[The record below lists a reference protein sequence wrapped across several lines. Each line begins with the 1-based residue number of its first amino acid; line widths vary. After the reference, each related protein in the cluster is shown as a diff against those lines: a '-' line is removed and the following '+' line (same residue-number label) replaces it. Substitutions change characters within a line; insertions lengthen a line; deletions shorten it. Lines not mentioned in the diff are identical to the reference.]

1 MTDESAER
9 PAGELLRAAALAS
22 ATAGMVIT
30 DPSLPDNP
38 IIDANPAFERLTGY
52 ARGEALGRNCRF
64 LQDADTDPAAVARV
78 RAAIRDGREIT
89 ETLLNRRKD
98 GAPFWNELRIAPLRD
113 EDGRITHFVG
123 IQTDVSERI
132 LAGAVQARLAAIVSS
147 SVDAII
153 AKTLDGIITDWNP
166 AAERLFGY
174 AAADVL
180 GQSITLLVP
189 GERASEEAEILSTIA
204 AGGRVVDRETIRVA
218 RDGTP
223 IEVALTVSPVRDG
236 TGRIVGA
243 STIARDIGERRRE
256 EAALRD
262 ALRAAERAT
271 ETLAVLEWVGRLL
284 AAELDLDRLERGVAA
299 AGVALTG
306 AAVGALVRA
315 DAPDGAYARLA
326 HAGGRDADAERV
338 PLPGADL
345 PFALLAAA
353 GPIRVDDVRRDPRV
367 DPARP
372 HPVLPPEPPAC
383 SLLAVPVVARTGGVL
398 AELVFAHPDPGAF
411 GERAEALATG
421 LAAQA
426 AVALD
431 NARLYR
437 DAQDAIA
444 GRDTFL
450 SIAAHELR
458 TPLAAL
464 KGRVQLVR
472 RWRTAGT
479 LTEERLD
486 EGLQA
491 IDEMAGRLGGLV
503 DDLLDVARLRLG
515 GVPLRSRR
523 LDCGD
528 LARRVVERRRTHLD
542 DHHRLGVAVAPGLR
556 PIHGDPGRLAQV
568 IDELIDNAAKH
579 SPDGGAIR
587 VTAEPADGGV
597 LIRVADD
604 GIGLVAGSEESIFEP
619 FGRSANATERML
631 PGLGLGLHLARG
643 IVGQHGGRIWAESAG
658 PDRGATVSVWL
669 PDGPA
674 R

>member
-9 PAGELLRAAALAS
+9 PEGELLRAAALAS

-30 DPSLPDNP
+30 DPSLPDHP

-52 ARGEALGRNCRF
+52 TRAEILGRNCRF
-64 LQDADTDPAAVARV
+64 LQGDDIDPAAVARI
-78 RAAIRDGREIT
+78 REAIRDGRDIT

-113 EDGRITHFVG
+113 DAGRITHFVG
-123 IQTDVSERI
+123 VQTDVSERVR
-132 LAGAVQARLAAIVSS
+132 AGAVQARLAAIVASS
-147 SVDAII
+147 ADAII
-153 AKTLDGIITDWNP
+153 GKTLGGIITDWNP

-174 AAADVL
+174 PAAEAL
-180 GQSITLLVP
+180 GRSITILVP
-189 GERASEEAEILSTIA
+189 DERASEEADILATIA
-204 AGGRVVDRETIRVA
+204 AGGRIIEMETLRIA
-218 RDGTP
+218 RDGSP

-236 TGRIVGA
+236 AGQIVGA

-256 EAALRD
+256 EAALRE

-299 AGVALTG
+299 AGAALTG
-306 AAVGALVRA
+306 ASVGALVRPNG
-315 DAPDGAYARLA
+315 PDGVYARLA
-326 HAGGRDADAERV
+326 RAGGHDAEVERV
-338 PLPGADL
+338 ALPGLDPSSAM
-345 PFALLAAA
+345 LATA
-353 GPIRVDDVRRDPRV
+353 GPLRVDDAGDDPRI

-372 HPVLPPEPPAC
+372 HPALPPGQPAC
-383 SLLAVPVVARTGGVL
+383 SLLAVPVIARGGGVL
-398 AELVFAHPDPGAF
+398 AELVFAHPDRAAF
-411 GERAEALATG
+411 GERAETLATG

-472 RWRTAGT
+472 RWRSAGT
-479 LTEERLD
+479 LSDERLG
-486 EGLQA
+486 EGLET
-491 IDEMAGRLGGLV
+491 IDEMASRLGGLV

-523 LDCGD
+523 LDPGD
-528 LARRVVERRRTHLD
+528 LARRVAERRRAHLD
-542 DHHRLGVAVAPGLR
+542 EHHRLEVAVAPGLH

-587 VTAEPADGGV
+587 VTAAPADDGV
-597 LIRVADD
+597 LIRVEDD
-604 GIGLVAGSEESIFEP
+604 GIGLDAGSEETIFEP

-643 IVGQHGGRIWAESAG
+643 IVGQHGGRIWAESDG
-658 PDRGATVSVWL
+658 PDRGATVSIWL
-669 PDGPA
+669 PDGTA